1 MKVEEIYERLKKVK
15 EPITEVDVVSL
26 GLVEKVIADEDGVRV
41 YLRLS
46 EGLRHPFQHAL
57 SWPVKWRIVRD
68 IVAALD
74 DVVPL
79 EILDSKTLERY
90 YPLEED

>member
-1 MKVEEIYERLKKVK
+1 METEEIYERLKKVK
-15 EPITEVDVVSL
+15 DPITEVDVVSL

-46 EGLRHPFQHAL
+46 EGFRHPFQNAL
-57 SWPVKWRIVRD
+57 SWPVRWRIVRD
-68 IVAALD
+68 IVAILD
-74 DVVPL
+74 DVAPL
-79 EILDSKTLERY
+79 EILDSRTLERY